1 MRRISLISAALAVA
15 LLGGLFA
22 LQASGAGAQEPTHEV
37 FVFSDIPVQPNSL
50 GQGSVPVGT
59 DDGVLGADC
68 QGNSPLG
75 GTSQLPAQVI
85 SELRATQIAVRIFN
99 NVGARVTGPVQL
111 NCALDV
117 DTTAPTAVNQLKAK
131 LKSA

>member
-1 MRRISLISAALAVA
+1 MRRISVISAALAVA

-22 LQASGAGAQEPTHEV
+22 LQGSGAGAQEPTHEV
-37 FVFSDIPVQPNSL
+37 FVFSDVQVDPNSL

-85 SELRATQIAVRIFN
+85 SELGSTQIAVRIFN
-99 NVGARVTGPVQL
+99 NVGGRVSGPVEL
-111 NCALDV
+111 NCSLDV
-117 DTTAPTAVNQLKAK
+117 DTTVPTAVNQLKAK
-131 LKSA
+131 LEAG

>member
-1 MRRISLISAALAVA
+1 MRRISVISAALAIA

-22 LQASGAGAQEPTHEV
+22 LQGSGAGAQEFTHEV
-37 FVFSDIPVQPNSL
+37 FVFSDISVDPNSL
-50 GQGSVPVGT
+50 GQGFVEVGT

-85 SELRATQIAVRIFN
+85 SELGATQIAVRIFN
-99 NVGARVTGPVQL
+99 NVGGRVSGPVEL
-111 NCALDV
+111 NCSLDV
-117 DTTAPTAVNQLKAK
+117 DTTVPTAVNQLKAK
-131 LKSA
+131 LKVG

>member
-1 MRRISLISAALAVA
+1 MRRISVISAALAVA

-37 FVFSDIPVQPNSL
+37 FVFSDIPVEPNSL

-75 GTSQLPAQVI
+75 GTPQLPAQVI
-85 SELRATQIAVRIFN
+85 SELGATQIAVRIFN
-99 NVGARVTGPVQL
+99 NVGGRVSGPVEL
-111 NCALDV
+111 NCSLDV
-117 DTTAPTAVNQLKAK
+117 DTTVPTAVNQLKAK
-131 LKSA
+131 LKGA

>member
-50 GQGSVPVGT
+50 GQGSVPVGA

>member
-1 MRRISLISAALAVA
+1 MRRISVISAALAVA

-75 GTSQLPAQVI
+75 GTPQLPAQVI
-85 SELRATQIAVRIFN
+85 SELGATQIAVRIFN
-99 NVGARVTGPVQL
+99 NVGARVSGPVEL
-111 NCALDV
+111 NCSLDV
-117 DTTAPTAVNQLKAK
+117 DTTVPTAVNQLRAK
-131 LKSA
+131 LKAG

>member
-1 MRRISLISAALAVA
+1 MRRISVISAALAVA

-22 LQASGAGAQEPTHEV
+22 LQATGAGAQEPTHEV
-37 FVFSDIPVQPNSL
+37 FVFSDIPVDPNSL
-50 GQGSVPVGT
+50 GHGSVEVGA

-75 GTSQLPAQVI
+75 GTNQFPAQVI

-99 NVGARVTGPVQL
+99 NVGARVSGPVQL
-111 NCALDV
+111 NCSLDV
-117 DTTAPTAVNQLKAK
+117 DTTVPTAVNQIKAK
-131 LKSA
+131 LKAG

>member
-37 FVFSDIPVQPNSL
+37 FVFSDIPVQPNGL

-75 GTSQLPAQVI
+75 GTPQLPAQVI
-85 SELRATQIAVRIFN
+85 SELGATEIAVRIFN
-99 NVGARVTGPVQL
+99 NVGARVSGPVEL
-111 NCALDV
+111 NCSLDV
-117 DTTAPTAVNQLKAK
+117 DTTEPTAVNQLKAK

>member
-1 MRRISLISAALAVA
+1 MRRISVIGAALAVA

-22 LQASGAGAQEPTHEV
+22 LQASGAGAQGPTHEV
-37 FVFSDIPVQPNSL
+37 FVFSDIPLAPNSL

-75 GTSQLPAQVI
+75 GTPNSP
-85 SELRATQIAVRIFN
+85 LRSSPSW
-99 NVGARVTGPVQL
+99 ARHRSPCGSS
-111 NCALDV
+111 
-117 DTTAPTAVNQLKAK
+117 TT
-131 LKSA
+131 SAGGCRVPWS

>member
-1 MRRISLISAALAVA
+1 MRRISVISAALAVA

-37 FVFSDIPVQPNSL
+37 FVFSDIPVEPNSL

-75 GTSQLPAQVI
+75 GTPQLPAQVI
-85 SELRATQIAVRIFN
+85 SELGATQIAVRIFN
-99 NVGARVTGPVQL
+99 NVGGRVSSPVEL
-111 NCALDV
+111 NCSLDV
-117 DTTAPTAVNQLKAK
+117 DTTVPTAVNQLKAK
-131 LKSA
+131 LKGA

>member
-1 MRRISLISAALAVA
+1 MRRISVISAALAVA

-37 FVFSDIPVQPNSL
+37 FVFSDLPVDPDS
-50 GQGSVPVGT
+50 QGRASVEVGA

-85 SELRATQIAVRIFN
+85 SELRATEIAVRIFN

-117 DTTAPTAVNQLKAK
+117 DTTEPTTVNQLKAK
-131 LKSA
+131 LKAG

>member
-1 MRRISLISAALAVA
+1 MRRISVIGAALAVA

-37 FVFSDIPVQPNSL
+37 FVFSDIRVDPNSL
-50 GQGSVPVGT
+50 GQGSVFVGT

-75 GTSQLPAQVI
+75 GTSQHPAQVI
-85 SELRATQIAVRIFN
+85 SDLRATQIAVRIFN
-99 NVGARVTGPVQL
+99 NVGAPVSGVVRL
-111 NCALDV
+111 NCSLDV
-117 DTTAPTAVNQLKAK
+117 DTTVPTAVNQLKAK
-131 LKSA
+131 LRAG

>member
-1 MRRISLISAALAVA
+1 MRRISVISAALAVA

-22 LQASGAGAQEPTHEV
+22 LQGSGAGAQEPTHEV
-37 FVFSDIPVQPNSL
+37 FVFSDIPVDPNSL

-85 SELRATQIAVRIFN
+85 SELGATQIAVRIFN
-99 NVGARVTGPVQL
+99 NVGGRVSAPVEL
-111 NCALDV
+111 NCSLDV
-117 DTTAPTAVNQLKAK
+117 DTTVPTAVNQLKAK
-131 LKSA
+131 LEAG

>member
-1 MRRISLISAALAVA
+1 MRRISVISAALAVA

-37 FVFSDIPVQPNSL
+37 LIFSDLPVLPNSQ
-50 GQGSVPVGT
+50 GQASVEVGA

-75 GTSQLPAQVI
+75 GTSQFPAQVI
-85 SELRATQIAVRIFN
+85 SELRATEIAVRIFN
-99 NVGARVTGPVQL
+99 NVGARVSGPVQL
-111 NCALDV
+111 NCSLDV
-117 DTTAPTAVNQLKAK
+117 DTTEPTTVNQLKAK
-131 LKSA
+131 LKAG

>member
-1 MRRISLISAALAVA
+1 MRRISVISAALAVA

-75 GTSQLPAQVI
+75 GTPQLPAQVI
-85 SELRATQIAVRIFN
+85 SELGATQIAVRIFN
-99 NVGARVTGPVQL
+99 NNLGGRVSGPW
-111 NCALDV
+111 
-117 DTTAPTAVNQLKAK
+117 
-131 LKSA
+131 S

>member
-1 MRRISLISAALAVA
+1 MRRISIISAALAVA

-37 FVFSDIPVQPNSL
+37 FVFSDLPVDPNSQ
-50 GQGSVPVGT
+50 GQAFLEGGT
-59 DDGVLGADC
+59 ADGILGADC

-85 SELRATQIAVRIFN
+85 SEVRATVIAVRIFN
-99 NVGARVTGPVQL
+99 NVGARVSAPVQL
-111 NCALDV
+111 NCAIDV
-117 DTTAPTAVNQLKAK
+117 DTTEPTAVNQLKAK
-131 LKSA
+131 LKAG

>member
-22 LQASGAGAQEPTHEV
+22 LQASGAGAQVRTHEV
-37 FVFSDIPVQPNSL
+37 VVFSDLPVDPNSL
-50 GQGSVPVGT
+50 GQAFLEAGT
-59 DDGVLGADC
+59 NDGVLGADC

-75 GTSQLPAQVI
+75 GTPQLPAQVI

-99 NVGARVTGPVQL
+99 NVGARVSGPVEL
-111 NCALDV
+111 NCSLDV

-131 LKSA
+131 LKAG

>member
-50 GQGSVPVGT
+50 GQGSVPVGA

-68 QGNSPLG
+68 QGNSPMG

>member
-37 FVFSDIPVQPNSL
+37 FVFSDLPVLPNSQ
-50 GQGSVPVGT
+50 GQASVEVGA

-85 SELRATQIAVRIFN
+85 SELRATEIAVRIFN

-117 DTTAPTAVNQLKAK
+117 DTTEPTAVNQLKAK
-131 LKSA
+131 LKAG

>member
-1 MRRISLISAALAVA
+1 MRRISVISAALAVA

-50 GQGSVPVGT
+50 GQGSVPVGA

-75 GTSQLPAQVI
+75 GTPQLPAQVI
-85 SELRATQIAVRIFN
+85 SELGATQIAVRIFN

>member
-1 MRRISLISAALAVA
+1 M
-15 LLGGLFA
+15 G
-22 LQASGAGAQEPTHEV
+22 QEPQEPTHEV
-37 FVFSDIPVQPNSL
+37 LIFSDLPVLPNSQ
-50 GQGSVPVGT
+50 GQASVEVGA

-85 SELRATQIAVRIFN
+85 SELRATEIAVRIFN

-117 DTTAPTAVNQLKAK
+117 DTTEPTAVNQLKAK
-131 LKSA
+131 LKAG

>member
-50 GQGSVPVGT
+50 GQGSVPVGA

-111 NCALDV
+111 NSALDV